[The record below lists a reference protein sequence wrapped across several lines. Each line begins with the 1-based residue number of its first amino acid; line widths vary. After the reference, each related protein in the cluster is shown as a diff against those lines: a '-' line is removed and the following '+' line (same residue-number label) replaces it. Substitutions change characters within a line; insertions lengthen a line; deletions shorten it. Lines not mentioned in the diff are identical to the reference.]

1 MQVLQKWGEYAQDVQ
16 FILQR
21 SALDKAN
28 STAPLSPPAPRAK
41 LGLGPGQ
48 GPGGQKSAS
57 AEPPAVW
64 KPPPPAA
71 SYPGSGPVSNPG
83 PGVPGAKNGVGARLS
98 PDSGRGSDRTGSD
111 SSNSYPDH
119 HSRLASQVNGF
130 HNNIPKS
137 SSASQVILLQLIYS
151 EHVANLNKSVWLVK
165 NTTTASKYIPKRTR
179 ICIN

>member
-1 MQVLQKWGEYAQDVQ
+1 MFQVLQKWGEYAQDVQ

-28 STAPLSPPAPRAK
+28 PTTPLSPPAPRSK
-41 LGLGPGQ
+41 FPGVVG
-48 GPGGQKSAS
+48 GPGGGPKAAS

-64 KPPPPAA
+64 KPPPPAS
-71 SYPGSGPVSNPG
+71 SYPGSGPNSNPG
-83 PGVPGAKNGVGARLS
+83 PLGKNGVGARLS

-119 HSRLASQVNGF
+119 QSRLASHINGF

-137 SSASQVILLQLIYS
+137 SLASQVTHL
-151 EHVANLNKSVWLVK
+151 NL
-165 NTTTASKYIPKRTR
+165 TR
-179 ICIN
+179 FFIFVVVYKW

>member
-1 MQVLQKWGEYAQDVQ
+1 MQIVLLQVLQKWGEYAQDVQ

-28 STAPLSPPAPRAK
+28 PSAPLSPPTSRSK
-41 LGLGPGQ
+41 FPG
-48 GPGGQKSAS
+48 GPGGVPPTKAAS

-71 SYPGSGPVSNPG
+71 SYPGTAVGNAA
-83 PGVPGAKNGVGARLS
+83 GAKNGGARLS

-119 HSRLASQVNGF
+119 HSRLASHVNGF

-137 SSASQVILLQLIYS
+137 SSASQV
-151 EHVANLNKSVWLVK
+151 
-165 NTTTASKYIPKRTR
+165 R
-179 ICIN
+179 I